1 VRILAVTVVL
11 VALAFAAPGRAAGDE
26 GAELKARTHF
36 AAGEY
41 KEALEIYARLYA
53 ETMHPTYL
61 RNIARC
67 HQNLGNADK
76 AISSFREYLRKA
88 HDLTPEQRREIEG
101 YIAEMEQL
109 KQSRAGAAAGP
120 SLNAA
125 SPPRT
130 ASPPIE
136 APAPALAAA
145 PPAAPP
151 PVDSAPALVGPPTV
165 TAPGSANDDG
175 DGPFYTRVWFWG
187 VVAGV
192 AAAGIVTAVLVSR
205 DGGLSWGNRGLL
217 DLR

>member
-1 VRILAVTVVL
+1 MVVL
-11 VALAFAAPGRAAGDE
+11 LALASPSAAGAAGDD
-26 GAELKARTHF
+26 GAELEARTHF

-88 HDLTPEQRREIEG
+88 KDLTPDQRNEIEG

-109 KQSRAGAAAGP
+109 KQSRA
-120 SLNAA
+120 
-125 SPPRT
+125 
-130 ASPPIE
+130 
-136 APAPALAAA
+136 
-145 PPAAPP
+145 AAPP
-151 PVDSAPALVGPPTV
+151 PVTPPPTAPPAAAPPPAETTPALVATPAV
-165 TAPGSANDDG
+165 TASGTARDDG
-175 DGPFYTRVWFWG
+175 DAFYTRAWFWG

-192 AAAGIVTAVLVSR
+192 VAAGVLTAVLVSR
-205 DGGLSWGNRGLL
+205 DSGPSAGNLGAL

>member
-1 VRILAVTVVL
+1 MRILTVMVVL
-11 VALAFAAPGRAAGDE
+11 CALAFSPGAIAAGDD
-26 GAELKARTHF
+26 GAEMKARTHF

-67 HQNLGNADK
+67 HQNLGNPDK

-88 HDLTPEQRREIEG
+88 HDLTPDQRKEIEG

-109 KQSRAGAAAGP
+109 KQSKGKSAEPAAAP
-120 SLNAA
+120 
-125 SPPRT
+125 
-130 ASPPIE
+130 
-136 APAPALAAA
+136 

-151 PVDSAPALVGPPTV
+151 PAAPPPAAAPPAETTPPLVGPPTV
-165 TAPGSANDDG
+165 TATGTTGDDG
-175 DGPFYTRVWFWG
+175 GAFYTRAWFWG
-187 VVAGV
+187 VVAGL
-192 AAAGIVTAVLVSR
+192 AAAGVVTFLWLR
-205 DGGLSWGNRGLL
+205 DSGPESGNLGAL

>member
-1 VRILAVTVVL
+1 VRILTVMVVL
-11 VALAFAAPGRAAGDE
+11 CALAFSPGAIAAGDD
-26 GAELKARTHF
+26 GAEMKARTHF

-67 HQNLGNADK
+67 HQNLGNPDK

-88 HDLTPEQRREIEG
+88 HDLTPDQRKEIEG
-101 YIAEMEQL
+101 YIAEMERL
-109 KQSRAGAAAGP
+109 KESRAG
-120 SLNAA
+120 
-125 SPPRT
+125 T
-130 ASPPIE
+130 ASPP
-136 APAPALAAA
+136 ATA

-151 PVDSAPALVGPPTV
+151 PAPVPAAVAPPAESTPALVGPPTV
-165 TAPGSANDDG
+165 TASGTSSDDG
-175 DGPFYTRVWFWG
+175 GAFYTRGWFWG

-192 AAAGIVTAVLVSR
+192 VAAGVVTAVLVSR
-205 DGGLSWGNRGLL
+205 DSGPTAGNLGAL

>member
-1 VRILAVTVVL
+1 VRVLTVAIVL
-11 VALAFAAPGRAAGDE
+11 LALAASPAARAAGDD

-53 ETMHPTYL
+53 ETLHPTYL

-88 HDLTPEQRREIEG
+88 KDLTPDQRAEIEG
-101 YIAEMEQL
+101 YIAEMDQL
-109 KQSRAGAAAGP
+109 KQKQAAGARP
-120 SLNAA
+120 
-125 SPPRT
+125 
-130 ASPPIE
+130 
-136 APAPALAAA
+136 

-151 PVDSAPALVGPPTV
+151 PAEATSPALVGPPTV
-165 TAPGSANDDG
+165 TASDTRDDR
-175 DGPFYTRVWFWG
+175 GPFYTRVWFWG

-192 AAAGIVTAVLVSR
+192 VAAGVVTAFLLTR
-205 DGGLSWGNRGLL
+205 DSGPTAGNLGAL

>member
-1 VRILAVTVVL
+1 VRILTVMVVL
-11 VALAFAAPGRAAGDE
+11 CALAFSPGAIAAGDD
-26 GAELKARTHF
+26 GAEMKARTHF

-67 HQNLGNADK
+67 HQNLGNPDK

-88 HDLTPEQRREIEG
+88 HDLTPDQRKEIEG

-109 KQSRAGAAAGP
+109 KQSKGKSAEPAAAP
-120 SLNAA
+120 
-125 SPPRT
+125 
-130 ASPPIE
+130 
-136 APAPALAAA
+136 

-151 PVDSAPALVGPPTV
+151 PAAPPPAAAPPAETTPPLVGPPTV
-165 TAPGSANDDG
+165 TATGTTGDDG
-175 DGPFYTRVWFWG
+175 GAFYTRAWFWG
-187 VVAGV
+187 VVAGL
-192 AAAGIVTAVLVSR
+192 AAAGVVTFLWLR
-205 DGGLSWGNRGLL
+205 DSGPESGNLGAL

>member
-1 VRILAVTVVL
+1 MRVL
-11 VALAFAAPGRAAGDE
+11 TALVLLLALAAPAAALAAGEE

-88 HDLTPEQRREIEG
+88 RDLSPDQRAEIEG

-109 KQSRAGAAAGP
+109 KQTKATAP
-120 SLNAA
+120 AA
-125 SPPRT
+125 SATAPPAT
-130 ASPPIE
+130 P
-136 APAPALAAA
+136 

-151 PVDSAPALVGPPTV
+151 PSEASPALVGPPTV
-165 TAPGSANDDG
+165 TASGARDDEG
-175 DGPFYTRVWFWG
+175 GGFYTRWWFWTI
-187 VVAGV
+187 VAGV
-192 AAAGIVTAVLVSR
+192 AIGGAAAAFLLTR
-205 DGGLSWGNRGLL
+205 DSGPSAGNLGAL
-217 DLR
+217 DLRDNGP

>member
-1 VRILAVTVVL
+1 VRVLGITVVL
-11 VALAFAAPGRAAGDE
+11 LALAFAAPARAAGDA
-26 GAELKARTHF
+26 GAELQARTHF

-88 HDLTPEQRREIEG
+88 HDLTPDQRKEIEG

-109 KQSRAGAAAGP
+109 KQSRAAGP
-120 SLNAA
+120 PATAPPTTAPAPPAPLA
-125 SPPRT
+125 SPP
-130 ASPPIE
+130 P
-136 APAPALAAA
+136 
-145 PPAAPP
+145 APP
-151 PVDSAPALVGPPTV
+151 PPDTAPALVGPPTL
-165 TAPGSANDDG
+165 TATGSARDD
-175 DGPFYTRVWFWG
+175 DHPFYTRVWFWG
-187 VVAGV
+187 LVGGVVAAGV
-192 AAAGIVTAVLVSR
+192 VTAVLLSR
-205 DGGLSWGNRGLL
+205 DSGPSTGDLGVF

>member
-1 VRILAVTVVL
+1 VRFLTTAAL
-11 VALAFAAPGRAAGDE
+11 LLALALASSAAAHAAGDD
-26 GAELKARTHF
+26 GAELKARTHY

-88 HDLTPEQRREIEG
+88 RDLTPQQRAEVEG
-101 YIAEMEQL
+101 YIKEMEQL
-109 KQSRAGAAAGP
+109 KETKS
-120 SLNAA
+120 S
-125 SPPRT
+125 ST
-130 ASPPIE
+130 S
-136 APAPALAAA
+136 PAPPSPAAP

-151 PVDSAPALVGPPTV
+151 PVEPSPALVGPPTV
-165 TAPGSANDDG
+165 TASATRDDDG
-175 DGPFYTRVWFWG
+175 GPFYTRVWFWG

-192 AAAGIVTAVLVSR
+192 AAAGVVTAVLLTR
-205 DGGLSWGNRGLL
+205 DSGETMKPGNLGGL

>member
-1 VRILAVTVVL
+1 MRLLTIMVVL
-11 VALAFAAPGRAAGDE
+11 LALAGPGSALAAGDD

-41 KEALEIYARLYA
+41 KEALEIYACLYA

-67 HQNLGNADK
+67 HQNLGNPDK

-88 HDLTPEQRREIEG
+88 HELTPDQRKEIEG

-109 KQSRAGAAAGP
+109 QKTKSA
-120 SLNAA
+120 
-125 SPPRT
+125 PPPAT
-130 ASPPIE
+130 AP
-136 APAPALAAA
+136 

-151 PVDSAPALVGPPTV
+151 PADSAPAPLVGPPTV
-165 TAPGSANDDG
+165 TASGANRDDG
-175 DGPFYTRVWFWG
+175 GAFYTRVWFWG

-192 AAAGIVTAVLVSR
+192 AAAGVVAFLVLR
-205 DGGLSWGNRGLL
+205 DNGPTSGNLGAL
-217 DLR
+217 DLRDKGP

>member
-1 VRILAVTVVL
+1 VRILTVTVVL
-11 VALAFAAPGRAAGDE
+11 CALAFPTGAIAAGDD
-26 GAELKARTHF
+26 GAEMKARTHY

-67 HQNLGNADK
+67 HQNLGNPDK

-88 HDLTPEQRREIEG
+88 HDLTPDQRKEIEG

-109 KQSRAGAAAGP
+109 KQSKAKP
-120 SLNAA
+120 E
-125 SPPRT
+125 P
-130 ASPPIE
+130 
-136 APAPALAAA
+136 

-151 PVDSAPALVGPPTV
+151 PAAAPPATAPPPESAPPLVGPPTV
-165 TAPGSANDDG
+165 AASGTTSDDG
-175 DGPFYTRVWFWG
+175 GAFYTRGWFWG
-187 VVAGV
+187 GLAVI
-192 AAAGIVTAVLVSR
+192 AAAGVVAFLLLR
-205 DGGLSWGNRGLL
+205 DSGPTGGNLGAL

>member
-1 VRILAVTVVL
+1 VRVLTAAVFL
-11 VALAFAAPGRAAGDE
+11 LALAIPAAPRAAGED

-67 HQNLGNADK
+67 HQNLGNSDK

-88 HDLTPEQRREIEG
+88 RDLSPDQRAEIEG

-109 KQSRAGAAAGP
+109 KRS
-120 SLNAA
+120 NATPGTSA
-125 SPPRT
+125 T
-130 ASPPIE
+130 AP
-136 APAPALAAA
+136 
-145 PPAAPP
+145 PPAAPAP
-151 PVDSAPALVGPPTV
+151 TETSPALVGPPTV
-165 TAPGSANDDG
+165 TASGGRADDE
-175 DGPFYTRVWFWG
+175 GPFYTRVWFWG

-192 AAAGIVTAVLVSR
+192 AAAGIVGAILLTRDSGPTAGNL
-205 DGGLSWGNRGLL
+205 GGL
-217 DLR
+217 DLRDKP

>member
-1 VRILAVTVVL
+1 MRLLTLRLCCWRWLSASP
-11 VALAFAAPGRAAGDE
+11 ANAAGDE

-88 HDLTPEQRREIEG
+88 RDLTPDQREEIEG

-109 KQSRAGAAAGP
+109 KQSRAGAATGP
-120 SLNAA
+120 PAA
-125 SPPRT
+125 
-130 ASPPIE
+130 
-136 APAPALAAA
+136 AAA
-145 PPAAPP
+145 PPPAAAGPPPAAAPP
-151 PVDSAPALVGPPTV
+151 PTLAPPLADTAPALVGPPTV
-165 TAPGSANDDG
+165 TASGTTSDDG
-175 DGPFYTRVWFWG
+175 GPFYTRVWFWG

-192 AAAGIVTAVLVSR
+192 VAAGVVTAVLVSR
-205 DGGLSWGNRGLL
+205 DSGPTAGNLGAL

>member
-1 VRILAVTVVL
+1 M
-11 VALAFAAPGRAAGDE
+11 
-26 GAELKARTHF
+26 KARTHF

-67 HQNLGNADK
+67 HQNLGNPDK

-88 HDLTPEQRREIEG
+88 HDLTPDQRKEIEG
-101 YIAEMEQL
+101 YIAEMEHL
-109 KQSRAGAAAGP
+109 KQSKEKSAEPAAAP
-120 SLNAA
+120 
-125 SPPRT
+125 
-130 ASPPIE
+130 
-136 APAPALAAA
+136 

-151 PVDSAPALVGPPTV
+151 PAAPPAETTQPLVGPPTV
-165 TAPGSANDDG
+165 TATGTTGDDG
-175 DGPFYTRVWFWG
+175 GAFYTRAWFWG

-192 AAAGIVTAVLVSR
+192 VAAGVVTAVLVSR
-205 DGGLSWGNRGLL
+205 DGGPTAGNLGAL